1 MVYFDYAATTPVD
14 PECLKIYAQVS
25 EDYWGNT
32 SSLHDTGGK
41 AQLLLENCRK
51 RLGGALGVPPQ
62 GISFT
67 SGGTEGNHLALLSLA
82 FSYKRKG
89 RHIIISGAE
98 HSSLHSAAAFLE
110 REGFM
115 ITKVPF
121 TSEGLI
127 DLNAL
132 EEAITD
138 QTTVV
143 SVSHVNGEI
152 GSIQPLHDIKK
163 LLHAKDILFHSDM
176 VQSFGKLDSKEA
188 ASIVDSLTISSHK
201 IYGPKG
207 VGAVYFHPRSDIR
220 PYMPH
225 QTHEHG
231 FRGGTVNLPGIAG
244 LTAAALKVKAQDE
257 LDHYAGLRNHF
268 FKVLESSSETPFTVY
283 GAPDARQL
291 PHIIGMRIN
300 GVEGQWLMLE
310 CNRRGIH
317 LSTGSACQTGKH
329 SISKTLGAMGLGE
342 RAGKEFVR
350 ISLGRDTTRGHIE
363 QLAEVLSQIRHDS
376 VHLLT

>member
-1 MVYFDYAATTPVD
+1 MLYFDYAATTPVD
-14 PECLKIYAQVS
+14 PECLKIYAKVS
-25 EDYWGNT
+25 EDYWGNA

-51 RLGGALGVPPQ
+51 RLGGVLGVPAQ

-82 FSYKRKG
+82 FSYEKKG
-89 RHIIISGAE
+89 RHVIISGAE

-110 REGFM
+110 REGFLITM
-115 ITKVPF
+115 IPY

-127 DLNAL
+127 DLDAL

-143 SVSHVNGEI
+143 SVSHANGEI
-152 GSIQPLHDIKK
+152 GSIQPLLDIKK
-163 LLHAKDILFHSDM
+163 LLHGKDILFHSDM
-176 VQSFGKLDSKEA
+176 VQSFGKLDSKQA

-207 VGAVYFHPRSDIR
+207 VGAVYFHPSSDIR

-244 LTAAALKVKAQDE
+244 LTTAALKTNPLDE
-257 LDHYAGLRNHF
+257 YDHFTGLRNHF
-268 FKVLESSSETPFTVY
+268 FKVLGSSSETPFTVY
-283 GAPDARQL
+283 GAPEARQL
-291 PHIIGMRIN
+291 PHIIGMRID

-317 LSTGSACQTGKH
+317 LSTGSACQSGKH
-329 SISKTLGAMGLGE
+329 SISKTLDAMGLGE
-342 RAGKEFVR
+342 REGKEFIR
-350 ISLGRDTTRGHIE
+350 ISLGRDTTRGQIE
-363 QLAEVLSQIRHDS
+363 ELAEVLSHIRHDAYIS
-376 VHLLT
+376 